1 MTSPTDLG
9 GQRFIGHDMEPHEF
23 RRLYRNG
30 VDRSSRRDLILLRF
44 ISFPLAGGKGGFV
57 SAAPDGTLS
66 VLALPELGVV
76 DEGVG
81 MLGEVGLIPPPRE
94 FSNENSPAPSPT
106 LPLRI
111 AQVTSSLNL
120 KFSQRQQQR
129 DSPTSLLPPH
139 ANGSSNGTATHPHN
153 MNEFTTN

>member
-1 MTSPTDLG
+1 
-9 GQRFIGHDMEPHEF
+9 
-23 RRLYRNG
+23 
-30 VDRSSRRDLILLRF
+30 
-44 ISFPLAGGKGGFV
+44 
-57 SAAPDGTLS
+57 
-66 VLALPELGVV
+66 
-76 DEGVG
+76 

-120 KFSQRQQQR
+120 KFSQMQQQR

-139 ANGSSNGTATHPHN
+139 ANGSSNGTAACTATDGVTLQLN
-153 MNEFTTN
+153 LQ